1 MHHHFINIRVKST
14 SSPCMRNQTGVSPIM
29 PNIFQCCAEFHSDS
43 TDCPDMID
51 VRPLFWSNCQ
61 SLCLIHYAIA
71 CISRKSFYALREL
84 LLVVSWTLHVHEN
97 CFQQCI
103 FIPFNVDLNVVL
115 VMISNIQ
122 SCSSSATL
130 HVSDRLSGLKSE
142 FCSQK
147 YEVSKANTI
156 SRLGNG
162 SRLRLMFELWLF
174 ANGEHPME
182 ALRRFSLLFP
192 VSRICHIQRKFMK
205 KNAMFWLH
213 SDRTRRLVFASNF
226 ERWS

>member
-1 MHHHFINIRVKST
+1 MF
-14 SSPCMRNQTGVSPIM
+14 
-29 PNIFQCCAEFHSDS
+29 D
-43 TDCPDMID
+43 
-51 VRPLFWSNCQ
+51 
-61 SLCLIHYAIA
+61 SLCNCMHFSQIVLCIA
-71 CISRKSFYALREL
+71 RATPSRLLDAACAREL
-84 LLVVSWTLHVHEN
+84 LPGW
-97 CFQQCI
+97 QCI